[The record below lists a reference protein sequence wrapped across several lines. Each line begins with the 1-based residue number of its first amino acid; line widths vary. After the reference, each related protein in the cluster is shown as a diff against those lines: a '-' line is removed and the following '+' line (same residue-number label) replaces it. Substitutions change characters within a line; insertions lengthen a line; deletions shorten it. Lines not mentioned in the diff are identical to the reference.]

1 LILKKVTETNNVI
14 IKPLTPFA
22 RHERGQTLLFNNDRT
37 GEFILG
43 YRVKGSISGRHYHK
57 GGAPYKSPEQL
68 VLISGSI
75 QLKTI
80 DLNTN
85 NEEVVTIEEP
95 SWMEIPVM
103 VWHEVI
109 AITDCI
115 FLELNSIND
124 CNIDTYKLE
133 E

>member
-1 LILKKVTETNNVI
+1 MTETSNII
-14 IKPLTPFA
+14 IKPLKLFA
-22 RHERGQTLLFNNDRT
+22 KHERGQTLLFNNDRT

-75 QLKTI
+75 KLKTI
-80 DLNTN
+80 DLNTK
-85 NEEVVTIEEP
+85 NEQVVIIDEP
-95 SWMEIPVM
+95 SWIEIPVM
-103 VWHEVI
+103 VWHEVL
-109 AITDCI
+109 ALTDSI